1 MQQWFP
7 KKKLKIRRV
16 NSILKVKQVA
26 QLALESKYLH
36 LQSVSSYYLAVMF
49 CDMKAF
55 AVLRRPGVKWV
66 CANLVLDLNG
76 KKN

>member
-55 AVLRRPGVKWV
+55 AVLRRPGVK
-66 CANLVLDLNG
+66 
-76 KKN
+76 